1 MANTDKFLANVVKI
15 FDTSIQQSK
24 RNPEAAKGLFS
35 KLFTTAGDKL
45 LAINTFSM
53 VLAALT
59 NTAAAAVDKNTS
71 KEDKKFLVPAG
82 LATGIANIGIYFAM
96 TRKIIKHLENKA
108 DKIVNKMSKNGSLDK
123 KIIEYVDRVITKAEN
138 QKIFKKS
145 PEAIKDMRS
154 YLLDNPNVKNIL
166 KDGQPTPNALLEYG
180 YSVKEA
186 ASVAGSFI
194 GVVIGCG
201 ILTTIIRDVSA
212 YFVQKHMEKKN
223 PSYKDAPYRPYFD
236 PGHFKIGYASKK
248 QPLNLNTYMAFTRAK
263 SVDGIKI

>member
-1 MANTDKFLANVVKI
+1 MANMDKFLTKVVSI
-15 FDTSIQQSK
+15 FDTSIQQATHNPKASK
-24 RNPEAAKGLFS
+24 SLFS

-82 LATGIANIGIYFAM
+82 LATGVANIGIYFTM
-96 TRKIIKHLENKA
+96 TRKIIKSLENKA
-108 DKIVNKMSKNGSLDK
+108 DKVVKNMAPKNLDQKALEYVNK
-123 KIIEYVDRVITKAEN
+123 VITKAEN
-138 QKIFKKS
+138 AKVFKKS

-154 YLLDNPNVKNIL
+154 YLLANPNVKDIL
-166 KDGQPTPNALLEYG
+166 KDGKLTQQAFNEYS

-186 ASVAGSFI
+186 ASVFGSFI
-194 GVVIGCG
+194 GVVVGCG
-201 ILTTIIRDVSA
+201 IIATIIRDVSA
-212 YFVQKHMEKKN
+212 YFVQKHLEEKN

-236 PGHFKIGYASKK
+236 PGHFKVGYASTK

-263 SVDGIKI
+263 SVDGIKV

>member
-1 MANTDKFLANVVKI
+1 MANMDKFLTKVVSI
-15 FDTSIQQSK
+15 FDTSIRQVT
-24 RNPEAAKGLFS
+24 RNPEASKGLFS
-35 KLFTTAGDKL
+35 KYFNSAGDKL

-82 LATGIANIGIYFAM
+82 LATGVANIGIYFAM
-96 TRKIIKHLENKA
+96 TRKIIKSLENKA
-108 DKIVNKMSKNGSLDK
+108 DKVVRNMADKNLDQK
-123 KIIEYVDRVITKAEN
+123 TLEYVDKVVSKAEN
-138 QKIFKKS
+138 ATVFKKS
-145 PEAIKDMRS
+145 PEFIKHMRE
-154 YLLDNPNVKNIL
+154 YLLANPDVKDIL
-166 KDGQPTPNALLEYG
+166 KEGKLTPQAITEYG

-186 ASVAGSFI
+186 ASVFGSFI

-212 YFVQKHMEKKN
+212 YFVQKHLEKKN
-223 PSYKDAPYRPYFD
+223 PDLKDAPYRPYFD

-263 SVDGIKI
+263 SVDGMKI